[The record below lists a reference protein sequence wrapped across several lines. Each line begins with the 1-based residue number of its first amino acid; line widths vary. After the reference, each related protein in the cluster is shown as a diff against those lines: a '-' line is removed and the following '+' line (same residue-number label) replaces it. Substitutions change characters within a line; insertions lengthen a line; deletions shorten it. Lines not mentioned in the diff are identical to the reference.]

1 VHLKNEQN
9 FKLRESRA
17 QTPQQGIIAWPRTIS
32 FVPHKGPFVF
42 LITNNAFKSLEG
54 IFSRTNLAEIFE
66 IGYFSVIKK
75 NHTNMFT
82 DSIYEVFGFLKM

>member
-1 VHLKNEQN
+1 MHLKNEQN

-17 QTPQQGIIAWPRTIS
+17 QRPQQGIIAWPRTIS
-32 FVPHKGPFVF
+32 FVPQKGPFVF

-54 IFSRTNLAEIFE
+54 IFSRMNLAEIFE
-66 IGYFSVIKK
+66 IGYFSK
-75 NHTNMFT
+75 NHINLFT